1 MVDSKTALVDSPTVV
16 CETTVDEEEE
26 LLSGTSEL
34 VSATVVDSRNV
45 LVAASVDDSNRVLVA
60 ISAVVWDK
68 EDPKSELEVSI
79 WVDSV
84 ASVDPTVDVDKVIG
98 SVFPAKMSEA
108 GGLDG
113 CVVRVGD
120 ALGERLKVGSLV
132 LGAALVVGESLNV
145 GLLDGI
151 SVRVG

>member
-60 ISAVVWDK
+60 ISAVVWDT

-84 ASVDPTVDVDKVIG
+84 ASVVPTVDVDKVIG

-120 ALGERLKVGSLV
+120 ALGERLEVGSLV
-132 LGAALVVGESLNV
+132 LGPALVVGESLNV

>member
-45 LVAASVDDSNRVLVA
+45 RVAASVDDSNRVLVA
-60 ISAVVWDK
+60 ISAVVWDT

-84 ASVDPTVDVDKVIG
+84 ASVVPTVDVDKVIG
-98 SVFPAKMSEA
+98 SVFPAKMSGA

-120 ALGERLKVGSLV
+120 VLGERLKVGSLV